1 MPLQLQLR
9 RGTSTQN
16 DAFTGAVGE
25 ITVDTTNRTIRV
37 HDNSTAGGSALVSV
51 SSTQTLTNKTLTSP
65 TIGGHAT
72 IEGQLLTGVTGTGNL
87 VLSASP
93 TFTGHI
99 TLEGATLTGKTGT
112 GNLVLASSPS
122 LSAPT
127 ITTSLTYGG
136 ITLSNAVTGTG
147 NMVLS
152 AAPALTGTTTAVNL
166 TVSGTLRVGAVE
178 IKSLAIAM
186 ATALS

>member
-37 HDNSTAGGSALVSV
+37 HDNTTVGGAALVSATA
-51 SSTQTLTNKTLTSP
+51 TQTLTNKTLTSP

-72 IEGQLLTGVTGTGNL
+72 IEGQLLTGATGTGNL

-93 TFTGHI
+93 
-99 TLEGATLTGKTGT
+99 
-112 GNLVLASSPS
+112 
-122 LSAPT
+122 
-127 ITTSLTYGG
+127 
-136 ITLSNAVTGTG
+136 
-147 NMVLS
+147 
-152 AAPALTGTTTAVNL
+152 ALTGTATAVNL
-166 TVSGTLRVGAVE
+166 TVSGNLTVGSMN
-178 IKSLAIAM
+178 IKSLSVAM
-186 ATALS
+186 AVALS